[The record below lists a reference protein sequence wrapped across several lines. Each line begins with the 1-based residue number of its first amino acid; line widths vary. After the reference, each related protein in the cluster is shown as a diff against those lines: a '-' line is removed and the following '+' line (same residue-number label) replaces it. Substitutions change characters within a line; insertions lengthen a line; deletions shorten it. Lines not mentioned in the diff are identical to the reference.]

1 MRDKPS
7 VSLPELFAEMFRLSA
22 FTFGGGY
29 VIVALMQSRL
39 VEQKHWL
46 DEKEMLNLTAI
57 AQSAPG
63 VVAVNAAIAVG
74 YKLRGVA
81 GLLLSVLATILPPFV
96 IILMVCPVYAWM
108 AQQAWISWL
117 MLGMNVSVC
126 AVIAKSVLDMA
137 RPVLKKQTVKNALI
151 LAGVFILSAF
161 FQVNV
166 IWIIAACLAA
176 GALQAVFEH
185 HQSAI
190 KAGPGPSPDSF
201 SGEKPAKELPG
212 KSGKE
217 RNPQHAAHS

>member
-1 MRDKPS
+1 
-7 VSLPELFAEMFRLSA
+7 MFRLSA

-96 IILMVCPVYAWM
+96 IILLICPVYAWM

-126 AVIAKSVLDMA
+126 AIIAKSVFDMA
-137 RPVLKKQTVKNALI
+137 RPVVKKQTVKNGLI
-151 LAGVFILSAF
+151 LACVFVLSAV

-176 GALQAVFEH
+176 GALQALIEH
-185 HQSAI
+185 HQSPA
-190 KAGPGPSPDSF
+190 KAG
-201 SGEKPAKELPG
+201 SGLSSSRFLSEKPADEISKE
-212 KSGKE
+212 SEE
-217 RNPQHAAHS
+217 RNPHHAAHS

>member
-1 MRDKPS
+1 
-7 VSLPELFAEMFRLSA
+7 MFRLSA

-96 IILMVCPVYAWM
+96 IILLICPVYAWM

-126 AVIAKSVLDMA
+126 AIIAKSVFDMA
-137 RPVLKKQTVKNALI
+137 RPVVKKQTVKNGLI
-151 LAGVFILSAF
+151 LACVFVLSAV

-176 GALQAVFEH
+176 GALQALIEH
-185 HQSAI
+185 HQSLA
-190 KAGPGPSPDSF
+190 KAG
-201 SGEKPAKELPG
+201 SGLSSSRFLSEKPADEISKE
-212 KSGKE
+212 SEE
-217 RNPQHAAHS
+217 RNPHHAAHS